1 MLENWGGIF
10 YIRHIHYEV
19 EYRPGKKTKKKM
31 LGEAKDLKR
40 RVSPEAGSK
49 GPQSLSSF
57 PVKSAEVGR

>member
-1 MLENWGGIF
+1 
-10 YIRHIHYEV
+10 
-19 EYRPGKKTKKKM
+19 M